1 MPGIAPPRRPQR
13 LSGLGGK
20 TPGSFKP
27 VPRPAKRSECGCDA
41 PSFEVIDGA
50 KICLNCGTQVSEQNI
65 VAEVTF
71 GESSTGAATVEGGI
85 VNENS
90 RHAKTL
96 GAAAARRLG
105 ASMQSREDSENNGR
119 ESLRLFTARLPIA
132 PDISDKAM
140 GIWKLAS
147 NNNFTQGRRA
157 DEVAGACLYI
167 ACRHNAENTILL
179 MDIAEVISVNVF
191 SLGDTYKGLLANLF
205 VDLKETTKMIE
216 IEPLILKYASKL
228 EFGEKTRQVAE
239 DAVKIIRRMKRDWI
253 VTGRHPAGLCG
264 ACLILAARM
273 NNFRRTVREVVFV
286 VKVADLTIA
295 KRLEEFKRTRAAH
308 LKINE
313 FREKGVRIREQADP
327 PAILDAELR
336 KQNFLRKQL
345 KRKAYEM
352 SRDSS
357 RQSSAALEPASYSQ
371 AQTVQL
377 AKRTKTSSSR
387 SNVVVQAATQQQP
400 RRDADGFAI
409 PDMPLDPALRR
420 SASVVSDTAANAD
433 SPSTPD
439 AMEIIKVKS
448 GRKKKEKIAPPP
460 LTDADFMAEEEL
472 EGEIQNIL
480 LERECI
486 SSKEQAEKE
495 KIEDRA
501 KTLAEQQ
508 RAAIVQQNAQRL
520 EAMGRT
526 HTLVSDSEII
536 GEDEF
541 ADDPEV
547 ANALL
552 SEEQVRVKE
561 MIWVAHNEDW
571 LRAQQAKQL
580 KKALEEAEGKEKK
593 TTKRKKRGKMGDGT
607 VLTDAGTPIES
618 PADASLRMLEKRAP
632 KGFSQ
637 RVNYAA
643 LGKIYG
649 DRRHGESRASSEAS
663 TPAPESV
670 RAVSPSTA
678 SDSPDIEQNS
688 LPTPAATQLAA
699 HPDKPQQPLPESSE
713 QPITAGGAE
722 EPDEED
728 EEEEEDED
736 DYWPQ
741 EEKQPPSPT
750 YEEEED
756 FAVATEDINGDF
768 GMDDDDYGGG
778 NDGYGD
784 GDGY

>member
-13 LSGLGGK
+13 LTGLGGK

-27 VPRPAKRSECGCDA
+27 IPRPAKRSECGCDA

-119 ESLRLFTARLPIA
+119 ESLRLFTARLPIP
-132 PDISDKAM
+132 PDVSDKAM

-147 NNNFTQGRRA
+147 NSNFTQGRRA

-167 ACRHNAENTILL
+167 ACRNKAENTVLL

-205 VDLKETTKMIE
+205 VDFKETTKMIE

-286 VKVADLTIA
+286 VKVADLTIS

-308 LKINE
+308 LKIDE

-327 PAILDAELR
+327 PSLMEAELR
-336 KQNFLRKQL
+336 KQKLLRKQL
-345 KRKAYEM
+345 KRKAYEL
-352 SRDSS
+352 SKESS
-357 RQSSAALEPASYSQ
+357 RQSSAAPEPGSFSQ
-371 AQTVQL
+371 AEAAQS
-377 AKRTKTSSSR
+377 AKRQKISSAR
-387 SNVVVQAATQQQP
+387 SNAIVQTATHQQP

-409 PDMPLDPALRR
+409 PDIPIDPSLGR
-420 SASVVSDTAANAD
+420 SSSVVSDTHANSQA
-433 SPSTPD
+433 SATPEPID
-439 AMEIIKVKS
+439 IIKVKS
-448 GRKKKEKIAPPP
+448 ARRKKELIAPPP

-486 SSKEQAEKE
+486 SSKEQAEKD
-495 KIEDRA
+495 KIEERA

-508 RAAIVQQNAQRL
+508 RAAIVQHNALRL

-526 HTLVSDSEII
+526 HTLISDSEII

-552 SEEQVRVKE
+552 SEEQVKVKE

-580 KKALEEAEGKEKK
+580 KKALEEAEGKDKK
-593 TTKRKKRGKMGDGT
+593 VNKRKKRGRMGDGT
-607 VLTDAGTPIES
+607 VLTDAGTPVES

-649 DRRHGESRASSEAS
+649 DRRHGESRAGSEAS
-663 TPAPESV
+663 TPAPESTH
-670 RAVSPSTA
+670 AATPSTA
-678 SDSPDIEQNS
+678 SHSPEAEPVQHA
-688 LPTPAATQLAA
+688 LPTPAATQASP
-699 HPDKPQQPLPESSE
+699 HPETAQPVP
-713 QPITAGGAE
+713 E
-722 EPDEED
+722 EPAAAEDEGAED
-728 EEEEEDED
+728 EEEEDEG
-736 DYWPQ
+736 DYWPD
-741 EEKQPPSPT
+741 EEAQPASPP
-750 YEEEED
+750 YEDEED
-756 FAVATEDINGDF
+756 FEAATEDVTGNF
-768 GMDDDDYGGG
+768 GIGDDDYGGD
-778 NDGYGD
+778 NGD
-784 GDGY
+784 AW

>member
-20 TPGSFKP
+20 TPTSFKP
-27 VPRPAKRSECGCDA
+27 LPRPAKKSECGCDN

-119 ESLRLFTARLPIA
+119 ESLRLFTARLPIP
-132 PDISDKAM
+132 PDVSDKAM

-147 NNNFTQGRRA
+147 NSNFTQGRRA

-167 ACRHNAENTILL
+167 ACRNKAENTILL

-205 VDLKETTKMIE
+205 VDFKETTKMIE

-286 VKVADLTIA
+286 VKVADLTIS

-308 LKINE
+308 LKIDE

-327 PAILDAELR
+327 PSLMEAELR
-336 KQNFLRKQL
+336 KQKQLRKLL

-352 SRDSS
+352 SKESS
-357 RQSSAALEPASYSQ
+357 RQSSAA
-371 AQTVQL
+371 
-377 AKRTKTSSSR
+377 
-387 SNVVVQAATQQQP
+387 TQQSQQP

-409 PDMPLDPALRR
+409 PEIPLDPALHR
-420 SASVVSDTAANAD
+420 STS
-433 SPSTPD
+433 
-439 AMEIIKVKS
+439 VKS
-448 GRKKKEKIAPPP
+448 GRKKKETITPPP

-495 KIEDRA
+495 KIEERA

-508 RAAIVQQNAQRL
+508 RAAIVQQNALRL

-552 SEEQVRVKE
+552 SEEQVKVKE

-580 KKALEEAEGKEKK
+580 KKALEEAEGRDKK
-593 TTKRKKRGKMGDGT
+593 TNKRKKRGRMGDGT
-607 VLTDAGTPIES
+607 VLTDAGTPVES

-649 DRRHGESRASSEAS
+649 DRSHGESRATSEAS

-670 RAVSPSTA
+670 RAASPSTTA
-678 SDSPDIEQNS
+678 QSPQAGPS
-688 LPTPAATQLAA
+688 QTALPTPAATQVSPHHEATQPATEGAA
-699 HPDKPQQPLPESSE
+699 PEE
-713 QPITAGGAE
+713 EAE
-722 EPDEED
+722 EED
-728 EEEEEDED
+728 EEEEDED
-736 DYWPQ
+736 DYWPGA
-741 EEKQPPSPT
+741 EAQPTSPH
-750 YEEEED
+750 YEEDED
-756 FAVATEDINGDF
+756 FEAATGDVTGDF
-768 GMDDDDYGGG
+768 GIGDDDYGGG
-778 NDGYGD
+778 DD
-784 GDGY
+784 EW

>member
-20 TPGSFKP
+20 TPTSFKP
-27 VPRPAKRSECGCDA
+27 LPRPAKKSECGCDN

-119 ESLRLFTARLPIA
+119 ESLRLFTARLPIP
-132 PDISDKAM
+132 PDVSDKAM

-147 NNNFTQGRRA
+147 NSNFTQGRRA

-167 ACRHNAENTILL
+167 ACRNKAENTILL

-205 VDLKETTKMIE
+205 VDFKETTKMIE

-286 VKVADLTIA
+286 VKVADLTIS

-308 LKINE
+308 LKIDE

-327 PAILDAELR
+327 PSLMEAELR
-336 KQNFLRKQL
+336 KQKQLRKLL

-352 SRDSS
+352 SKESS
-357 RQSSAALEPASYSQ
+357 RQSSVAPDAESHSQ
-371 AQTVQL
+371 AEAAQS
-377 AKRTKTSSSR
+377 AKRQKVSSAR
-387 SNVVVQAATQQQP
+387 SNTIVQAATQQSQQP

-409 PDMPLDPALRR
+409 PEIPLDPALHR
-420 SASVVSDTAANAD
+420 STSVVSNTQANEYT
-433 SPSTPD
+433 SSIPEPL
-439 AMEIIKVKS
+439 EIVKVKS
-448 GRKKKEKIAPPP
+448 GRKKKETITPPP

-495 KIEDRA
+495 KIEERA

-508 RAAIVQQNAQRL
+508 RAAIVQQNALRL

-552 SEEQVRVKE
+552 SEEQVKVKE

-580 KKALEEAEGKEKK
+580 KKALEEAEGRDKK
-593 TTKRKKRGKMGDGT
+593 TNKRKKRGRMGDGT
-607 VLTDAGTPIES
+607 VLTDAGTPVES

-649 DRRHGESRASSEAS
+649 DRSHGESRATSEAS

-670 RAVSPSTA
+670 RAASPSTTA
-678 SDSPDIEQNS
+678 QSPQAGPS
-688 LPTPAATQLAA
+688 QTALPTPAATQVSPHHEATQPATEGAA
-699 HPDKPQQPLPESSE
+699 PEE
-713 QPITAGGAE
+713 EAE
-722 EPDEED
+722 EED
-728 EEEEEDED
+728 EEEEDED
-736 DYWPQ
+736 DYWPGA
-741 EEKQPPSPT
+741 EAQPTSPH
-750 YEEEED
+750 YEEDED
-756 FAVATEDINGDF
+756 FEAATGDVTGDF
-768 GMDDDDYGGG
+768 GIGDDDYGGG
-778 NDGYGD
+778 DD
-784 GDGY
+784 EW

>member
-13 LSGLGGK
+13 LPSLGAK
-20 TPGSFKP
+20 TPGSFKQM
-27 VPRPAKRSECGCDA
+27 PRPAKRSECGCDA

-71 GESSTGAATVEGGI
+71 GESSSGAATVEGGI

-119 ESLRLFTARLPIA
+119 ESLRLFTARLPIP
-132 PDISDKAM
+132 PDVSDKAM

-147 NNNFTQGRRA
+147 NSNFTQGRRA

-167 ACRHNAENTILL
+167 ACRNKAENTILL

-205 VDLKETTKMIE
+205 VDFKETTKMIE

-286 VKVADLTIA
+286 VKVADMTIS

-308 LKINE
+308 LKIDE

-327 PAILDAELR
+327 PAMLEAEFR
-336 KQNFLRKQL
+336 KQKHIRAQL
-345 KRKAYEM
+345 KRKAYEL

-357 RQSSAALEPASYSQ
+357 RQSSAALETGSFSQ
-371 AQTVQL
+371 AEAAQI
-377 AKRTKTSSSR
+377 AKRQKVSSAR
-387 SNVVVQAATQQQP
+387 SNAVLQAATQQSQP

-409 PDMPLDPALRR
+409 PDLPLDPALRR
-420 SASVVSDTAANAD
+420 SASVLSDTQAITL
-433 SPSTPD
+433 SSTP
-439 AMEIIKVKS
+439 ETTNIIKVKN

-495 KIEDRA
+495 KIEERA

-508 RAAIVQQNAQRL
+508 RAVIVQQNALRL
-520 EAMGRT
+520 EAMGRS

-547 ANALL
+547 ANSLL

-580 KKALEEAEGKEKK
+580 KKALEEAEGKDKK
-593 TTKRKKRGKMGDGT
+593 TNKRKKRGRMGDGT
-607 VLTDAGTPIES
+607 VLTDAGTPVES

-649 DRRHGESRASSEAS
+649 DRRHGESRAGSEAS

-670 RAVSPSTA
+670 RAGTPSTP
-678 SDSPDIEQNS
+678 SQSPEAEQNG
-688 LPTPAATQLAA
+688 LFTPAATQV
-699 HPDKPQQPLPESSE
+699 PTRPEVSPSVHETIE
-713 QPITAGGAE
+713 QAMPAAE
-722 EPDEED
+722 EAEEA
-728 EEEEEDED
+728 EEEEEEEVDDNDYWPDEEAQPASPDPEDEAEFDAATGDVTGNFGIEED
-736 DYWPQ
+736 DYAAEETEVWDQ
-741 EEKQPPSPT
+741 E
-750 YEEEED
+750 
-756 FAVATEDINGDF
+756 
-768 GMDDDDYGGG
+768 
-778 NDGYGD
+778 
-784 GDGY
+784 

>member
-1 MPGIAPPRRPQR
+1 MPGLAPARRPQR
-13 LSGLGGK
+13 IAGLGSK
-20 TPGSFKP
+20 PGAFKP
-27 VPRPAKRSECGCDA
+27 IPRPTKRSECGCDA

-71 GESSTGAATVEGGI
+71 GETSTGAATVEGGI
-85 VNENS
+85 VNENA

-105 ASMQSREDSENNGR
+105 ASMQTREDSENNGR
-119 ESLRLFTARLPIA
+119 ESLRLFTARLPIP
-132 PDISDKAM
+132 PDVSDKAM

-157 DEVAGACLYI
+157 DEVAGACLYA
-167 ACRHNAENTILL
+167 ACRNRSENTILL

-191 SLGDTYKGLLANLF
+191 SLGDTYKNLVANLF
-205 VDLKETTKMIE
+205 MDLKEATKMIE

-228 EFGEKTRQVAE
+228 EFGDKTRQVAE

-295 KRLEEFKRTRAAH
+295 KRLEEFKRTRAAF
-308 LKINE
+308 LNVSQ
-313 FREKGVRIREQADP
+313 FREVGERIAHQHDP
-327 PAILDAELR
+327 PALYEAEAR
-336 KQNFLRKQL
+336 KERNARKLL
-345 KRKAYEM
+345 KRRIYETT
-352 SRDSS
+352 RDSS
-357 RQSSAALEPASYSQ
+357 RQSSTTPAQEGSAQQESDQ
-371 AQTVQL
+371 AVDAQP
-377 AKRTKTSSSR
+377 AKRQKVSSSR
-387 SNVVVQAATQQQP
+387 SNANVQQEVHREP
-400 RRDADGFAI
+400 RRDADGFVI
-409 PDMPLDPALRR
+409 PELPLDPALRR
-420 SASVVSDTAANAD
+420 SQSVVSDRQL
-433 SPSTPD
+433 SSTPD
-439 AMEIIKVKS
+439 PEQPQLTKP
-448 GRKKKEKIAPPP
+448 GRKKKAPIVPPP
-460 LTDADFMAEEEL
+460 ALSEDDLIAESEL
-472 EGEIQNIL
+472 QDEIQHIL

-495 KIEDRA
+495 KIEERA
-501 KTLAEQQ
+501 KALAEQQ
-508 RAAIVQQNAQRL
+508 RANAVAQSAERLAALGRSASAI
-520 EAMGRT
+520 
-526 HTLVSDSEII
+526 SDSEII

-541 ADDPEV
+541 ENDPEV

-580 KKALEEAEGKEKK
+580 KKALEEAEGKSDKK
-593 TTKRKKRGKMGDGT
+593 TNKRKKRGRMGDGT
-607 VLTDAGTPIES
+607 VLTESGTPVES

-649 DRRHGESRASSEAS
+649 DRRHGESRAASEVS

-670 RAVSPSTA
+670 REPSHSPSVEPEEA
-678 SDSPDIEQNS
+678 PA
-688 LPTPAATQLAA
+688 LPTPIATQNATKEGIDDQAEKPEEGEPEQDDDDAGDYWSDHEEAAPSPNYDEDEFEAATG
-699 HPDKPQQPLPESSE
+699 DV
-713 QPITAGGAE
+713 T
-722 EPDEED
+722 
-728 EEEEEDED
+728 
-736 DYWPQ
+736 
-741 EEKQPPSPT
+741 
-750 YEEEED
+750 
-756 FAVATEDINGDF
+756 GDF
-768 GMDDDDYGGG
+768 GIGEEDYGGG
-778 NDGYGD
+778 YDDDY
-784 GDGY
+784 

>member
-27 VPRPAKRSECGCDA
+27 IPRPAKRSECGCDA

-119 ESLRLFTARLPIA
+119 ESLRLFTARLPIP
-132 PDISDKAM
+132 PDVSDKAM

-147 NNNFTQGRRA
+147 NSNFTQGRRA

-167 ACRHNAENTILL
+167 ACRNKAENTVLL

-205 VDLKETTKMIE
+205 VDFKETTKMIE

-286 VKVADLTIA
+286 VKVADLTIS

-308 LKINE
+308 LKIDE

-327 PAILDAELR
+327 PALLEAELR
-336 KQNFLRKQL
+336 KQKLLRKQL
-345 KRKAYEM
+345 KRKAYEL
-352 SRDSS
+352 SKESS
-357 RQSSAALEPASYSQ
+357 RQSSATPEPGSFSHAE
-371 AQTVQL
+371 AVQS
-377 AKRTKTSSSR
+377 AKRQKVSSAR
-387 SNVVVQAATQQQP
+387 SNAIVQAATQQQP

-409 PDMPLDPALRR
+409 PDIPIDPSLGR
-420 SASVVSDTAANAD
+420 SSSIDSDSTANPQASA
-433 SPSTPD
+433 TPD
-439 AMEIIKVKS
+439 PTEIIKVKS
-448 GRKKKEKIAPPP
+448 K
-460 LTDADFMAEEEL
+460 L

-495 KIEDRA
+495 KIEERA

-508 RAAIVQQNAQRL
+508 RAAIVQQNALRL
-520 EAMGRT
+520 TAMGRT

-552 SEEQVRVKE
+552 SEEQVKVKE

-580 KKALEEAEGKEKK
+580 KKALEEAEGKDKK
-593 TTKRKKRGKMGDGT
+593 VNKRKKRGRMGDGT
-607 VLTDAGTPIES
+607 VLTDAGTPVES

-649 DRRHGESRASSEAS
+649 DRRHGESRAGSEAS
-663 TPAPESV
+663 TPAPE
-670 RAVSPSTA
+670 
-678 SDSPDIEQNS
+678 
-688 LPTPAATQLAA
+688 ATQLS
-699 HPDKPQQPLPESSE
+699 PQMGSAQPATKGDAPAEDE
-713 QPITAGGAE
+713 QAE
-722 EPDEED
+722 EE
-728 EEEEEDED
+728 EEEEEDEG
-736 DYWPQ
+736 DYWPD
-741 EEKQPPSPT
+741 EEVQPTSPH
-750 YEEEED
+750 YEDEEEFE
-756 FAVATEDINGDF
+756 AATEDVTGNF
-768 GMDDDDYGGG
+768 GIADDEYGG
-778 NDGYGD
+778 DD
-784 GDGY
+784 GDGW

>member
-20 TPGSFKP
+20 TSGSFKP
-27 VPRPAKRSECGCDA
+27 IPRPAKRSECGCDA

-71 GESSTGAATVEGGI
+71 GESSSGAATVEGGI

-119 ESLRLFTARLPIA
+119 ESLRLFTARLPIP
-132 PDISDKAM
+132 PDVSDKAM

-147 NNNFTQGRRA
+147 NSNFTQGRRA

-167 ACRHNAENTILL
+167 ACRNKAENTVLL

-205 VDLKETTKMIE
+205 VDFKETTKMIE

-286 VKVADLTIA
+286 VKVADLTIS

-308 LKINE
+308 LKIDE

-327 PAILDAELR
+327 PALLEAELR
-336 KQNFLRKQL
+336 KQKLLRKQL
-345 KRKAYEM
+345 KRKAYEL
-352 SRDSS
+352 SKESS
-357 RQSSAALEPASYSQ
+357 RQSSAAPEPGSFSQ
-371 AQTVQL
+371 AEAAQS
-377 AKRTKTSSSR
+377 AKRQKVSSAR
-387 SNVVVQAATQQQP
+387 SNAIVQTATQQQP

-409 PDMPLDPALRR
+409 PDIPIDPSLGR
-420 SASVVSDTAANAD
+420 SSSVTSDTEAD
-433 SPSTPD
+433 SRASATPEPD
-439 AMEIIKVKS
+439 DIIKVKS
-448 GRKKKEKIAPPP
+448 GRKKKEMIAPPP

-486 SSKEQAEKE
+486 SSKEQAEKD
-495 KIEDRA
+495 KIEERA

-508 RAAIVQQNAQRL
+508 RAAIVQHNTLRL

-552 SEEQVRVKE
+552 SEEQVKVKE

-580 KKALEEAEGKEKK
+580 KKALEEAEGKDKK
-593 TTKRKKRGKMGDGT
+593 VNKRKKRGRMGDGT
-607 VLTDAGTPIES
+607 VLTDAGTPVES

-649 DRRHGESRASSEAS
+649 DRRHGESRAGSEAS
-663 TPAPESV
+663 TPAPESTQ
-670 RAVSPSTA
+670 AATPSTA
-678 SDSPDIEQNS
+678 SQSPEPGPVQAA
-688 LPTPAATQLAA
+688 LPTPAATQLSPRSGSARTA
-699 HPDKPQQPLPESSE
+699 PEEAVQPVP
-713 QPITAGGAE
+713 AE
-722 EPDEED
+722 DEEAGA
-728 EEEEEDED
+728 EEEEEDEG
-736 DYWPQ
+736 DYWPD
-741 EEKQPPSPT
+741 EEAQPTSPQ
-750 YEEEED
+750 YEDEEEFE
-756 FAVATEDINGDF
+756 AATEDVTGDF
-768 GMDDDDYGGG
+768 GIGDEDFGG
-778 NDGYGD
+778 DD
-784 GDGY
+784 GDAW